1 MKKVA
6 ICLFVIAILL
16 LGIVGCGKQAEVRA
30 EIRVINALDE
40 DVEIESFV
48 VIPKSISEITQG
60 KQVLND
66 LDLYKMIQSNLVEE
80 NNRAGESFRYVLSSE
95 TIESGSLATIFIS
108 LLHRNIGWRDGHY
121 FKEVPV
127 TDLISI
133 TFSKGEEPVAAVLEY
148 KDGTTLV
155 IEGYM
160 YFIS

>member
-48 VIPKSISEITQG
+48 VIPKSISEIQQEHG
-60 KQVLND
+60 GRFLNT
-66 LDLYKMIQSNLVEE
+66 YKLIQPNLVEE
-80 NNRAGESFRYVLSSE
+80 NNRAGESFRYVLSAE
-95 TIESGSLATIFIS
+95 TIENGSLATIFIS

-160 YFIS
+160 YFVS